1 MATPSIIKY
10 PLDVTGQAQTNKI
23 VGEELSIPQGPR
35 TRAFALKAGPFF
47 ANSVVLTYAATGVPL
62 ARGEDYDILYLN
74 QDATV
79 KVGQPIMSVVWVH
92 NQDVFGELLAE
103 YQVLGGEYSSNAS
116 AIAMLIETLQ
126 IDDRA
131 VEWDD
136 ILYKPVYYPPAPHLH
151 HVRDWY
157 GFDDIIAALDR
168 ISAAL
173 GASGGTAD
181 LSDIY
186 LRLDQIDIDMLAQQ
200 TGLTQMSQSLQTALL
215 AVQTL
220 LVQINTA
227 NILTVAGDLLV
238 GRTNLF
244 MSDVIGTLPDTNGK
258 VIGTQVH
265 MKRRQIDIQPDVTV
279 FDRNTEQVR
288 FRTNIGPDFTYA
300 TKRSLTA
307 ILVEPKIWE
316 ITL

>member
-10 PLDVTGQAQTNKI
+10 PLDVTGLSPTNRI
-23 VGEELSIPQGPR
+23 VGEELVVPQGPR
-35 TRAFALKAGPFF
+35 TRAFALQAGPFF
-47 ANSVVLTYAATGVPL
+47 ANSVVITYAATGVPL
-62 ARGEDYDILYLN
+62 VKGEDYDILYLN

-92 NQDVFGELLAE
+92 NQDVFGQLLAN
-103 YQVLGGEYSSNAS
+103 YQVLGGDFSSNAS

-131 VEWDD
+131 VEWDN

-157 GFDDIIAALDR
+157 GFDDIIEALDR

-173 GASGGTAD
+173 GSSGGDVD

-186 LRLDQIDIDMLAQQ
+186 LRLDQIDVDMQATDAMAAQ
-200 TGLTQMSQSLQTALL
+200 LSQSLQTGLIAI
-215 AVQTL
+215 Q
-220 LVQINTA
+220 QILTQLNTA
-227 NILTVAGDLLV
+227 NVLTVAGDLLV

-244 MSDVIGTLPDTNGK
+244 MAAVVGRLPDTTGK
-258 VIGTQVH
+258 VIGTQVFL
-265 MKRRQIDIQPDVTV
+265 KRRQIDILPDVEV
-279 FDRNTEQVR
+279 FDRNTEQLR
-288 FRTNIGPDFTYA
+288 FRANVGPDFTYA
-300 TKRSLTA
+300 TKRALTA
-307 ILVEPKIWE
+307 VLVEPKVWE

>member
-1 MATPSIIKY
+1 MSTPSIIKY
-10 PLDVTGQAQTNKI
+10 PLDVTGQAQTNRI

-35 TRAFALKAGPFF
+35 SRAFALTAGPFF

-62 ARGEDYDILYLN
+62 VKGEDYDILYLN

-79 KVGQPIMSVVWVH
+79 RVGQPIMSVVWVH
-92 NQDVFGELLAE
+92 NQDIFGNLLAE
-103 YQVLGGEYSSNAS
+103 YQVLGGDFSSNAS

-173 GASGGTAD
+173 DSGGNNVD

-186 LRLDQIDIDMLAQQ
+186 LRLDQIDADMLAQS
-200 TGLTQMSQSLQTALL
+200 GALTQISQSLQTALL
-215 AVQTL
+215 AIQAMLT
-220 LVQINTA
+220 QINTA
-227 NILTVAGDLLV
+227 NILSAAGNLEI
-238 GRTNLF
+238 GRINLF
-244 MSDVIGTLPDTNGK
+244 MSGVLGTMPDTTGK
-258 VIGTQVH
+258 AIGSVVH
-265 MKRRQIDIQPDVTV
+265 LRRRQIDIRPDVQV
-279 FDRNTEQVR
+279 FDRNTEQLR
-288 FRTNIGPDFTYA
+288 YRTSVGPDFTYA
-300 TKRSLTA
+300 TKRAMTA
-307 ILVEPKIWE
+307 TLVEPKVWE